1 MYRKIILYTLVDCD
15 RCKLVKQMLD
25 VHEVRYELVDDE
37 QTLVDA
43 GLAELSFPVM
53 DVDGHRI
60 EEYVDILSWL
70 RRNNYYSL

>member
-1 MYRKIILYTLVDCD
+1 MDRKIILYTLVDCD

-25 VHEVRYELVDDE
+25 VHEVRYETIDDE
-37 QTLVDA
+37 QTLIDS
-43 GLAELSFPVM
+43 GMETLSFPIM
-53 DVDGHRI
+53 DVDGERI

>member
-1 MYRKIILYTLVDCD
+1 MDRKIILYTLVDCD

-25 VHEVRYELVDDE
+25 VHEVKYDTIDDVELLKE
-37 QTLVDA
+37 N
-43 GLAELSFPVM
+43 GFAELSFPIM
-53 DVDGHRI
+53 DVDGERI

>member
-1 MYRKIILYTLVDCD
+1 MDRKIILYTLVDCD

-25 VHEVRYELVDDE
+25 VHEVRYETVDDE
-37 QTLVDA
+37 QALIDA
-43 GLAELSFPVM
+43 GFGELSFPIM
-53 DVDGHRI
+53 DVDGERI

>member
-1 MYRKIILYTLVDCD
+1 MDRKIILYTLVDCD

-25 VHEVRYELVDDE
+25 IHEVRYETVDDE
-37 QTLVDA
+37 QTLIDC
-43 GLAELSFPVM
+43 GMAELSFPVM
-53 DVDGHRI
+53 DIDGERI

>member
-1 MYRKIILYTLVDCD
+1 MDRKIILYTLVDCD

-25 VHEVRYELVDDE
+25 THDVHYDTINDVEVLKEF
-37 QTLVDA
+37 
-43 GLAELSFPVM
+43 GLADLSFPIM
-53 DVDGHRI
+53 DVDGERI

>member
-1 MYRKIILYTLVDCD
+1 MDRKIILYTLVDCD

-25 VHEVRYELVDDE
+25 THGVQYDTIDDVEVLKESGFAD
-37 QTLVDA
+37 
-43 GLAELSFPVM
+43 LSFPIM
-53 DVDGHRI
+53 DVNGERI

>member
-1 MYRKIILYTLVDCD
+1 MDRKIILYTLVDCD

-25 VHEVRYELVDDE
+25 THGVQYDTIGDVEVLKESGFAD
-37 QTLVDA
+37 
-43 GLAELSFPVM
+43 LSFPIM
-53 DVDGHRI
+53 DVNGERI

>member
-1 MYRKIILYTLVDCD
+1 MDRKIILYTLVDCD

-25 VHEVRYELVDDE
+25 VHEVIYETIDDT
-37 QTLVDA
+37 QTLIDYGMGA
-43 GLAELSFPVM
+43 LSFPIM
-53 DVDGHRI
+53 DVDGERI

>member
-1 MYRKIILYTLVDCD
+1 MDRKIILYTLVDCD

-25 VHEVRYELVDDE
+25 THGVKYDTIDDVEVLKESGFTDM
-37 QTLVDA
+37 Q
-43 GLAELSFPVM
+43 FPIM
-53 DVDGHRI
+53 DVNGERI

>member
-1 MYRKIILYTLVDCD
+1 MDRKIILYTLIDCD

-25 VHEVRYELVDDE
+25 VHEVRYETIDDE
-37 QTLVDA
+37 QALIDA

-53 DVDGHRI
+53 DVDGERI

>member
-1 MYRKIILYTLVDCD
+1 MDRKIILYTLVDCD

-25 VHEVRYELVDDE
+25 THGVQYDTIDDVEVLKESGFAD
-37 QTLVDA
+37 
-43 GLAELSFPVM
+43 LSFPII
-53 DVDGHRI
+53 DVNGERI

>member
-1 MYRKIILYTLVDCD
+1 MDRKIILYTLVDCD

-25 VHEVRYELVDDE
+25 VHEVRYETIDDE
-37 QTLVDA
+37 QTLIDS
-43 GLAELSFPVM
+43 GMSELSFPIM
-53 DVDGHRI
+53 DVDGERI

>member
-1 MYRKIILYTLVDCD
+1 MDRKIILYTLVDCD

-25 VHEVRYELVDDE
+25 VHEVRYETVDDV
-37 QTLVDA
+37 QTLVDC
-43 GLAELSFPVM
+43 GMAELSFPII
-53 DVDGHRI
+53 DVDGQRI